1 MSRRSLTC
9 RISQIEPIGCI
20 GHVPAVG
27 ADTLH
32 LHGQHGVRLFIG
44 CVVTRKGSGR
54 RVDDMLN
61 RKTPA
66 NGIDDRLALHP
77 TVGQR
82 LVTLITDTEARV
94 TRNDFVEVIDST
106 MFTRTSQITAD
117 LGRFVVRIHV
127 RIVPRCR
134 EAAGCISARSCRTGT
149 RSRGHHQRTQFRID
163 IATVPTYELN
173 HPCLHATIA
182 GHELLGLIIEQ
193 FIVGHTVGRRNA
205 LPLPRH
211 AVEVDRERAQTVDVD
226 FGPCGQRCLGRCDLG
241 DRPSRRQH
249 VAGIGGRAAVLVDA
263 HGIRPVGREIG
274 LGRIDSLLLLGHL
287 QRRIDRLVTGHRRAV
302 EIVVIV
308 HTQLHDGDLG
318 RRLARVG
325 RADMDGED
333 RRAVVA
339 LRGPL
344 RSPQHHAAC
353 PFVAPREPLAGIR
366 LAVGHRVVVDVAH
379 VGRVVDRRLAAGRGI
394 LDARLGQF
402 ADDLGVGLQ
411 PRLRN
416 GKGLDG
422 AVLGRH
428 GQHARTAVLRVGRRH
443 DLHGP
448 HPRRRHGARPRIGE
462 RFVDDGLA
470 DRGPRHVALGA
481 PRVAALLEGH
491 HLHDTHIGH
500 LAVDGR
506 AVGREPD
513 FGGRQGDAGSRID
526 AQFPGILVTSRKE
539 RRRRQERYDSC
550 FHLL

>member
-1 MSRRSLTC
+1 M
-9 RISQIEPIGCI
+9 
-20 GHVPAVG
+20 PAVG
-27 ADTLH
+27 ADTLNLDARNGMLLEELLLAAGVLLQLRAGQSFEQDRVVRRVAH
-32 LHGQHGVRLFIG
+32 LASHGVGRGPLAVILLHQTAARRARQVFVEGIVATAEG
-44 CVVTRKGSGR
+44 RDRGVGLQLAAVPGVVPRRITHRRVAVAVRGVGLRVVTARILVR
-54 RVDDMLN
+54 RAENQRAAQFVDTDAVAAVPVEVA
-61 RKTPA
+61 R
-66 NGIDDRLALHP
+66 HP
-77 TVGQR
+77 R
-82 LVTLITDTEARV
+82 LV
-94 TRNDFVEVIDST
+94 
-106 MFTRTSQITAD
+106 
-117 LGRFVVRIHV
+117 G
-127 RIVPRCR
+127 
-134 EAAGCISARSCRTGT
+134 SARCDVGFGR
-149 RSRGHHQRTQFRID
+149 
-163 IATVPTYELN
+163 
-173 HPCLHATIA
+173 
-182 GHELLGLIIEQ
+182 
-193 FIVGHTVGRRNA
+193 IVGHPIVGQAVGRRNA

-211 AVEVDRERAQTVDVD
+211 AVEVDRERAQTVGVD
-226 FGPCGQRCLGRCDLG
+226 FGPCGQRRLGRCDLG

-274 LGRIDSLLLLGHL
+274 LGRIDTLLLLGHL

-318 RRLARVG
+318 RCLARVG